1 MMGDEPA
8 MSLSEFNLIER
19 YFTGRGPR
27 RDDVVLGVGDD
38 CALLRVPGGMELAVS
53 IDTLVAGVHF
63 PEDTPPAAIGHKA
76 LAVGLSDLA
85 AMGALPAWA
94 TLSISLPRVDEAW
107 LEPFAAGLF
116 ALAEAHDVALVGGD
130 TVRGPLV
137 ITLQLHGHVPAGT
150 ALRRGGARAGDLIY
164 VTGTLGDAGLGLAVA
179 QGRIAPPADDARYL
193 RGRLDRPQPRCETG
207 IALRGLASSCIDIS
221 DGLAADLGHIL
232 DASGVGARLELARLP
247 SSPELRRHGDE
258 TQAWRLALSA
268 GDDYE
273 LCFTVPPAHAAEWER
288 RSAGQ
293 ACGST
298 RIGLIEAAPGL
309 RLQRPDG
316 SLLPLAHAGY
326 DHFDDAGMQP

>member
-1 MMGDEPA
+1 

-19 YFTGRGPR
+19 YFAGRGPR

-38 CALLRVPGGMELAVS
+38 CALLRVPEGMELAVS
-53 IDTLVAGVHF
+53 IDTLIPGVHF
-63 PEDTPPAAIGHKA
+63 PADTLPAAIGHKA

-85 AMGALPAWA
+85 AMGAAPAWA
-94 TLSISLPRVDEAW
+94 TLSLSLPEADEAW

-130 TVRGPLV
+130 TVHGPLV

-150 ALRRGGARAGDLIY
+150 ALRRGGARPGDLIY

-179 QGRIAPPADDARYL
+179 QGRSGASGEEARYL
-193 RGRLDRPQPRCETG
+193 RDRLDYPQPRCDAG
-207 IALRGLASSCIDIS
+207 LALRGLASSCIDIS
-221 DGLAADLGHIL
+221 DGVAADLGHIL
-232 DASGVGARLELARLP
+232 DASGAGARLDLDKLP
-247 SSPELRRHGDE
+247 LSPPLRRHCDE
-258 TQAWRLALSA
+258 TRAWRLALTA

-273 LCFTVPPAHAAEWER
+273 LCFTVPAARAAEWER
-288 RSAGQ
+288 RRAGL

-298 RIGLIEAAPGL
+298 CIGVVEAAPGL
-309 RLQRPDG
+309 RLERPDG

-326 DHFDDAGMQP
+326 DHFGVAEEES

>member
-130 TVRGPLV
+130 TTRGPLCISV
-137 ITLQLHGHVPAGT
+137 AVHGFVPPGQALTRAG
-150 ALRRGGARAGDLIY
+150 ARVGDALGHRLRRQREMTAHRGVRRARATEGRGQLGEQIAAAFVLNRMDYLPATYSDAVEAWDRLGEEWQEYVRLIK
-164 VTGTLGDAGLGLAVA
+164 
-179 QGRIAPPADDARYL
+179 R
-193 RGRLDRPQPRCETG
+193 
-207 IALRGLASSCIDIS
+207 
-221 DGLAADLGHIL
+221 
-232 DASGVGARLELARLP
+232 
-247 SSPELRRHGDE
+247 
-258 TQAWRLALSA
+258 
-268 GDDYE
+268 DYWHLVE
-273 LCFTVPPAHAAEWER
+273 
-288 RSAGQ
+288 
-293 ACGST
+293 
-298 RIGLIEAAPGL
+298 
-309 RLQRPDG
+309 
-316 SLLPLAHAGY
+316 
-326 DHFDDAGMQP
+326 